1 MTYKELQSLQHDLH
15 DARDD
20 RDHTRDELMELEN
33 EMNVLKE
40 EERNLSM
47 KISDDHIVA
56 DEQDIFIGELFP
68 NIQAGYVLTMFNLQD
83 FETMK
88 FDFIMNA
95 LKSLKPPHRAVFMR
109 YDYKLDPFTML
120 WHPVE
125 EMRERARTYSP

>member
-88 FDFIMNA
+88 FDFI
-95 LKSLKPPHRAVFMR
+95 KKFKTS
-109 YDYKLDPFTML
+109 T
-120 WHPVE
+120 
-125 EMRERARTYSP
+125 